1 MLCSQRVVCVVVAMI
16 GLVLPEL
23 PVLVHLGVGP
33 GTDPPQER
41 LVGNESIVVLRV
53 AALLDQN
60 VNLLTLEL
68 LTKGKQNVLKLAQH
82 HGAVLHLVVELQA
95 LDEVL
100 KVAGLLGLLDVAVDR
115 VELFQLNELLALLL
129 GTAQFVDHL
138 QGGVQVQAAKAVAKV
153 EHVHP
158 GLALEVVDVKGKL
171 SA

>member
-1 MLCSQRVVCVVVAMI
+1 MI

-33 GTDPPQER
+33 GTHPPQER
-41 LVGNESIVVLRV
+41 LIGNESIVVLRV

-60 VNLLTLEL
+60 VNLLALEL

-82 HGAVLHLVVELQA
+82 HG
-95 LDEVL
+95 
-100 KVAGLLGLLDVAVDR
+100 
-115 VELFQLNELLALLL
+115 
-129 GTAQFVDHL
+129 
-138 QGGVQVQAAKAVAKV
+138 GVQVQAAKAVSKV

-171 SA
+171 S